1 MNTFYVEE
9 LSSKKLSIRC
19 FKNVKDAIKLIKTIK
34 FEETIII
41 TNGSLYKVFIENFKA
56 NLIVI
61 YIISRII
68 IFTSD
73 ESKFKYFKNIDNQNT
88 SFYYYGGVQT
98 VFEDI
103 KDFIFKQIDKEKKD
117 ENLIFNKEIK
127 KRNRKEEEQLTFERI
142 DCIEKLVLSLYYKS
156 LIKIS
161 QNDNIEKYNE
171 YIYNKYFSDENINQL
186 FNYIT
191 SIPDVPK
198 ELLCKYYARLYTFD
212 SNFYRN
218 LNKDL
223 RENKKEDYLPFIKVL
238 YEGVKF
244 KIFPITSNKIL
255 YREV

>member
-1 MNTFYVEE
+1 M
-9 LSSKKLSIRC
+9 SSKKLSIRC